1 MKQIEIVTPEE
12 FDDLRDNVLCNE
24 GDIDS
29 CMQGLQDLVIRVDK
43 LAIRIET
50 LEQILNNIKE
60 VMNNQVMEKSKQ
72 NEEK

>member
-12 FDDLRDNVLCNE
+12 FDDLRDDVLRNE
-24 GDIDS
+24 GDVDS

-50 LEQILNNIKE
+50 SEQILNDIKE